1 MNMIRGMALMKITF
15 LEFQKLIL
23 AMLRKIQTLKHAVG
37 LLNLILLQDQTVQ
50 IQSLKAGQGKWIVAK

>member
-37 LLNLILLQDQTVQ
+37 LLNLILLQDQTIQ
-50 IQSLKAGQGKWIVAK
+50 IQSLKAEQGKWIVAK